1 MPVMKTWTV
10 MLIPHDRGGTR
21 TLTLCNL
28 HFWLVAVVLVSLS
41 FASAFFYQRNAELLQ
56 RTRILRQANRA
67 LELDNSRIPETAA
80 QPTTSR
86 DEVRQVQ
93 TRLRSEYEA
102 SIAAITAELG
112 ELYEMETKARSI
124 TGLAPR
130 APQKAG
136 VSPVARAGKGGA
148 FSSPGSIVFARA
160 ETAMRPPA
168 IIYGMARPS
177 ADLIVQE
184 IRLRTRSLG
193 DLVKDMEVQ
202 KDKVD
207 RVPAGWPMARNAG
220 QISST
225 FGYRL
230 DPINRHLSL
239 HPGYDLC
246 APYGTPVYATARGV
260 VTSAGY
266 DGEYGN
272 CVEIDHGGGLSTK
285 FAHLSKIGVTVG
297 QTVDRGKA
305 IGNVGSTG
313 RSTGCHLHYEVH
325 VNDQPVN
332 PAKYL
337 SN

>member
-21 TLTLCNL
+21 TFTLCNL
-28 HFWLVAVVLVSLS
+28 HFWVLAGLLVTLS
-41 FASAFFYQRNAELLQ
+41 FVATFFYQRNSELLH
-56 RTRILRQANRA
+56 RTQTLRQANRA
-67 LELDNSRIPETAA
+67 LELENSRIPEAA
-80 QPTTSR
+80 PQPTSSR
-86 DEVRQVQ
+86 DEVRQVE
-93 TRLRSEYEA
+93 TKLRSEYEA

-112 ELYEMETKARSI
+112 ELYEMESKARSI

-130 APQKAG
+130 VPQKAEAP
-136 VSPVARAGKGGA
+136 VSKRVGKGGA
-148 FSSPGSIVFARA
+148 FNGVGTIVLARA

-193 DLVKDMEVQ
+193 DLVKSMEVQ
-202 KDKVD
+202 KEKVE
-207 RVPAGWPMARNAG
+207 RVPAGWPMTVNVG

-239 HPGYDLC
+239 HPGCDLC
-246 APYGTPVYATARGV
+246 ASYGTPVFATARGV

-266 DGEYGN
+266 DGDYGN
-272 CVEIDHGGGLSTK
+272 CVEIDHGGGISTK
-285 FAHLSKIGVTVG
+285 FAHLSKIEVTLG
-297 QTVDRGKA
+297 QKIDRGKSV
-305 IGNVGSTG
+305 GRVGSTG
-313 RSTGCHLHYEVH
+313 RSTGSHLHYEVH
-325 VNDQPVN
+325 VNNQPVN

>member
-1 MPVMKTWTV
+1 MRTWTV

-28 HFWLVAVVLVSLS
+28 HFWALATLLVTLS
-41 FASAFFYQRNAELLQ
+41 FVSTFFYQRNAELLH
-56 RTRILRQANRA
+56 RTELLRQANRV
-67 LELDNSRIPETAA
+67 LELENSRLPEAA
-80 QPTTSR
+80 PQPANSR
-86 DEVRQVQ
+86 DEVREVE
-93 TRLRSEYEA
+93 TRLRAEYNA
-102 SIAAITAELG
+102 SISAITSELG
-112 ELYEMETKARSI
+112 ALYEMETKARSI

-130 APQKAG
+130 GPQKAEAPT
-136 VSPVARAGKGGA
+136 SQRAGKGGA
-148 FSSPGSIVFARA
+148 FSGVGGVVLARA

-193 DLVKDMEVQ
+193 DLVRDMQ
-202 KDKVD
+202 TQQDKVE

-220 QISST
+220 RISST

-239 HPGYDLC
+239 HTGYDIC
-246 APYGTPVYATARGV
+246 APYGTPVFATARGV
-260 VTSAGY
+260 VISAGY

-272 CVEIDHGGGLSTK
+272 TVVLDHGGGLHTK
-285 FAHLSKIGVTVG
+285 FCHLSKIGVTVG
-297 QTVDRGKA
+297 QTLARGKEV
-305 IGNVGSTG
+305 GRVGSTG
-313 RSTGCHLHYEVH
+313 RSTGSHLHYEVH

>member
-1 MPVMKTWTV
+1 MMKTWTV

-21 TLTLCNL
+21 TFTLCNL
-28 HFWLVAVVLVSLS
+28 HFWVLAGLLVTLS
-41 FASAFFYQRNAELLQ
+41 FVSAFFYQRNAELLH
-56 RTRILRQANRA
+56 RTQTLRQANRA
-67 LELDNSRIPETAA
+67 LELENSRIPEVAP
-80 QPTTSR
+80 QPATSR
-86 DEVRQVQ
+86 DEVRQVE
-93 TRLRSEYEA
+93 TRLRSEYDA

-112 ELYEMETKARSI
+112 ALYEMETKARSI

-130 APQKAG
+130 APQKVEA
-136 VSPVARAGKGGA
+136 PPAARAGKGGA
-148 FSSPGSIVFARA
+148 FNGVGGLILARA

-184 IRLRTRSLG
+184 IRLRTHSLG
-193 DLVKDMEVQ
+193 DLVRAMEVQ
-202 KDKVD
+202 KEKVE
-207 RVPAGWPMARNAG
+207 RVPSGWPMAVNVGR
-220 QISST
+220 ISST

-239 HPGYDLC
+239 HPGCDLF
-246 APYGTPVYATARGV
+246 ASYGTQVFATARGV

-266 DGEYGN
+266 DGDYGN
-272 CVEIDHGGGLSTK
+272 CVEIDHGGGISTK
-285 FAHLSKIGVTVG
+285 FAHLSKINVTVG
-297 QTVDRGKA
+297 QTVGRGKS

-313 RSTGCHLHYEVH
+313 RSTGSHLHYEVH
-325 VNDQPVN
+325 VNNQPVN

>member
-1 MPVMKTWTV
+1 MMKTWTV

-21 TLTLCNL
+21 TITLCNL
-28 HFWLVAVVLVSLS
+28 HFWALAGLLVTLS
-41 FASAFFYQRNAELLQ
+41 FVSTFFYQRNAELLQ
-56 RTRILRQANRA
+56 RAETFRQANRA
-67 LELDNSRIPETAA
+67 LELENSRIPEAA
-80 QPTTSR
+80 PQPATSR
-86 DEVRQVQ
+86 DEVRLVE
-93 TRLRSEYEA
+93 TRLRSEYNA

-130 APQKAG
+130 IPQKAE
-136 VSPVARAGKGGA
+136 VPLASQAGKGGA
-148 FSSPGSIVFARA
+148 FSGVGGIVFART

-193 DLVKDMEVQ
+193 DLVRSMEVQ
-202 KDKVD
+202 KEKVE
-207 RVPAGWPMARNAG
+207 RVPSGWPMARNAG
-220 QISST
+220 QLSST

-230 DPINRHLSL
+230 DPINRRLSL
-239 HPGYDLC
+239 HTGYDIR
-246 APYGTPVYATARGV
+246 APHGTPAFATARGV

-285 FAHLSKIGVTVG
+285 FAHLSKIDVTVG
-297 QTVDRGKA
+297 QTVERGKI
-305 IGNVGSTG
+305 IGHVGSTG
-313 RSTGCHLHYEVH
+313 RSTGSHLHYEVH

>member
-28 HFWLVAVVLVSLS
+28 HFWFLAGLLVTLS
-41 FASAFFYQRNAELLQ
+41 FVSAFFYQRNSELLH
-56 RTRILRQANRA
+56 RTQTLRQANRA
-67 LELDNSRIPETAA
+67 LELENSRIPEAA
-80 QPTTSR
+80 PQPTTSR
-86 DEVRQVQ
+86 DEVRQVE
-93 TRLRSEYEA
+93 TKLRSEYDA

-130 APQKAG
+130 APQKAET
-136 VSPVARAGKGGA
+136 PLAARAGKGGA
-148 FSSPGSIVFARA
+148 FNGVGGLVLARA
-160 ETAMRPPA
+160 ETAIRPPA

-193 DLVKDMEVQ
+193 DLVRAMEVQ
-202 KDKVD
+202 KEKVE

-220 QISST
+220 EISST

-239 HPGYDLC
+239 HPGYDIR
-246 APYGTPVYATARGV
+246 APYGTPVFATARGV

-272 CVEIDHGGGLSTK
+272 CVEIDHGGGISTK

-297 QTVDRGKA
+297 QTVDRGKN

-313 RSTGCHLHYEVH
+313 RSTGSHLHYEVH

-332 PAKYL
+332 PVKYL

>member
-1 MPVMKTWTV
+1 
-10 MLIPHDRGGTR
+10 L
-21 TLTLCNL
+21 
-28 HFWLVAVVLVSLS
+28 LVTLS
-41 FASAFFYQRNAELLQ
+41 FVSAFFYQRNSELLR
-56 RTRILRQANRA
+56 RTELLRQSNRA
-67 LELDNSRIPETAA
+67 LELYNSRIPEVV
-80 QPTTSR
+80 QPATTSR
-86 DEVRQVQ
+86 DEVRQVE
-93 TRLRSEYEA
+93 TRLRSEYDA

-112 ELYEMETKARSI
+112 ALYEMETKARSI

-130 APQKAG
+130 TPQKADT
-136 VSPVARAGKGGA
+136 PPAPRLGKGGA
-148 FSSPGSIVFARA
+148 FGGGTGIVFART

-193 DLVKDMEVQ
+193 DLVKAMEVQ
-202 KDKVD
+202 KDKVE

-220 QISST
+220 QVSST

-230 DPINRHLSL
+230 DPINRRLSL
-239 HPGYDLC
+239 HPGYDIS
-246 APYGTPVYATARGV
+246 APYGTAVFATARGV

-272 CVEIDHGGGLSTK
+272 CVEINNGGGLSTK
-285 FAHLSKIGVTVG
+285 FAHLSKISVTAG
-297 QTVDRGKA
+297 QTVDRGKT

-313 RSTGCHLHYEVH
+313 RSTGNHLHYEVH

>member
-1 MPVMKTWTV
+1 MKTWTV

-21 TLTLCNL
+21 TITLCNL
-28 HFWLVAVVLVSLS
+28 HFWALSGLLVALS
-41 FASAFFYQRNAELLQ
+41 FVSAFFYQRNAELLH
-56 RTRILRQANRA
+56 RTQVLRQANRA
-67 LELDNSRIPETAA
+67 LELDNSRIPETAPA
-80 QPTTSR
+80 PTTSR
-86 DEVRQVQ
+86 DEVRQVE
-93 TRLRSEYEA
+93 TRLRSEYSA

-130 APQKAG
+130 IPQKAEA
-136 VSPVARAGKGGA
+136 PLAARAGKGGA
-148 FSSPGSIVFARA
+148 FSSPGGIVFARA

-184 IRLRTRSLG
+184 IRLRTRSLR
-193 DLVKDMEVQ
+193 DLVKSMEVQ
-202 KDKVD
+202 KDKVE
-207 RVPAGWPMARNAG
+207 RVPSGWPMARNAG

-230 DPINRHLSL
+230 DPINHHLSL
-239 HPGYDLC
+239 HPGYDIC
-246 APYGTPVYATARGV
+246 APYGTPVSATAKGV

-285 FAHLSKIGVTVG
+285 FAHLSKIDVAAG
-297 QTVDRGKA
+297 QTVERGKTV
-305 IGNVGSTG
+305 GHVGSTG
-313 RSTGCHLHYEVH
+313 RSTGSHLHYEVH

-332 PAKYL
+332 PVKYL

>member
-1 MPVMKTWTV
+1 MRTWTV

-28 HFWLVAVVLVSLS
+28 HFWAFAALLISLS
-41 FASAFFYQRNAELLQ
+41 FVSAFFYQRNSELLH
-56 RTRILRQANRA
+56 RTLVLRQANRV
-67 LELDNSRIPETAA
+67 LELENSRVPEAVA
-80 QPTTSR
+80 QPESSR
-86 DEVRQVQ
+86 DEVREVEA
-93 TRLRSEYEA
+93 RLRSEYSA

-130 APQKAG
+130 SPQKAE
-136 VSPVARAGKGGA
+136 PPTARRTGKGGA
-148 FSSPGSIVFARA
+148 FSGVGGLVLARA
-160 ETAMRPPA
+160 ETANRPPA

-177 ADLIVQE
+177 ADMIVQE

-193 DLVKDMEVQ
+193 DLVRAMEVQ
-202 KDKVD
+202 KEKVE

-220 QISST
+220 QFSSG

-230 DPINRHLSL
+230 DPINRRLSM
-239 HPGYDLC
+239 HTGYDIR
-246 APYGTPVYATARGV
+246 APHGTPAFATARGV
-260 VTSAGY
+260 VVSAGY

-272 CVEIDHGGGLSTK
+272 SVVVDHGGGVQTR
-285 FAHLSKIGVTVG
+285 FAHLSKIDVKSG
-297 QTVDRGKA
+297 QTVERGKTVGRV
-305 IGNVGSTG
+305 GNTG
-313 RSTGCHLHYEVH
+313 RSTGSHLHYEVL
-325 VNDQPVN
+325 VNGQPVN

>member
-1 MPVMKTWTV
+1 MPVMKMWTV

-21 TLTLCNL
+21 TITLCNL
-28 HFWLVAVVLVSLS
+28 HFWALAALLVTLS
-41 FASAFFYQRNAELLQ
+41 FVSAFFYQRNSELLH
-56 RTRILRQANRA
+56 RTDLLRQANRV
-67 LELDNSRIPETAA
+67 LELENSRLPETAP
-80 QPTTSR
+80 QPPTSR
-86 DEVRQVQ
+86 DEVRQVE
-93 TRLRSEYEA
+93 TRLRSEYNA

-130 APQKAG
+130 APQKAEAPL
-136 VSPVARAGKGGA
+136 SPRAGKGGA
-148 FSSPGSIVFARA
+148 FSGVGGLVLARA

-168 IIYGMARPS
+168 VIYGMSRPS
-177 ADLIVQE
+177 ADLIVEE

-193 DLVKDMEVQ
+193 DLVRDMQVQ
-202 KDKVD
+202 KDKVA
-207 RVPAGWPMARNAG
+207 RVPAGWPMSRNAG

-239 HPGYDLC
+239 HPGYDIC
-246 APYGTPVYATARGV
+246 APYGTPVFATAKGV

-285 FAHLSKIGVTVG
+285 FAHLSKIEVAVG

-305 IGNVGSTG
+305 VGRVGSTG
-313 RSTGCHLHYEVH
+313 RSTGSHLHYEVH